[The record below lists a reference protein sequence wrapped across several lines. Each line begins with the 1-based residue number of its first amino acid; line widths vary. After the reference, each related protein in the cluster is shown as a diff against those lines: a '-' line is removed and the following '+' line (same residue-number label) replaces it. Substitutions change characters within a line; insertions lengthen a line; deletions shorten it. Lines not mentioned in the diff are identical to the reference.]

1 MTNFCNDMTGLVD
14 EGRTVNTVHLEILI
28 EGLLKFGLDEQTVSW
43 TKN

>member
-14 EGRTVNTVHLEILI
+14 EGRTVNTAYLEILI
-28 EGLLKFGLDEQTVSW
+28 ERLLKFGLDEQTVTW